1 MAVQRLRLIGAKAN
15 GAISEVATVGTRTS
29 RTSGSGHATTNVTI
43 NMIRIATVDRA
54 VLTATAPIQ

>member
-15 GAISEVATVGTRTS
+15 GATSEVVTVGTRTS
-29 RTSGSGHATTNVTI
+29 RTSGSGHATTNATT
-43 NMIRIATVDRA
+43 NTIRIATVDRT